1 MTVNAKTALLSLLGG
16 IGVIV
21 LLIGAFTELYG
32 FTSGLIAAIAIWI
45 VTGVLRSYWGLKGKG
60 SSRKEAPKK
69 D

>member
-1 MTVNAKTALLSLLGG
+1 MQKQHYFLCWGG
-16 IGVIV
+16 IGLIV
-21 LLIGAFTELYG
+21 LLIGAFTDIYG

-45 VTGVLRSYWGLKGKG
+45 VTGVLRSYWGLKGKD